1 MAKADFSYEV
11 RKLPTDPTWIEE
23 YVVRTSDGDPVG
35 TVAAVLERPGGER
48 LLVIEAGAPPV
59 RPVQR
64 AVRWDEIDRIDHD
77 AVAVWL
83 TFDGDAFERQA
94 LELDPD
100 RAIEEGEGEPEA
112 RRLSEAPNEEIPGAQ
127 TGSIRGPVDRTDWW
141 KAFAAFAATVFT
153 ALLATLVVYFSG
165 DNTWA
170 LLYLVPAGLALV
182 AAAVGYRAYRD
193 PYEPQPARKR

>member
-23 YVVRTSDGDPVG
+23 YVVRTSDGDSVG

-59 RPVQR
+59 KPVQR

-83 TFDGDAFERQA
+83 TFDGDAFARQA
-94 LELDPD
+94 LELDPE

-112 RRLSEAPNEEIPGAQ
+112 RRLSQVPDEEVPGAQ
-127 TGSIRGPVDRTDWW
+127 TGPVRGPVDRTDWW
-141 KAFAAFAATVFT
+141 KAFAAFAATAFT

-170 LLYLVPAGLALV
+170 LLYLVPAALALV
-182 AAAVGYRAYRD
+182 AGALAYRTYRN

>member
-23 YVVRTSDGDPVG
+23 YIVRTSDGDSVG

-59 RPVQR
+59 KPVQR

-83 TFDGDAFERQA
+83 NLGQDAFERQA
-94 LELDPD
+94 LELDPE

-112 RRLSEAPNEEIPGAQ
+112 RRLSETPNEEVPGAQ
-127 TGSIRGPVDRTDWW
+127 TGSIRGPFDRTGWW
-141 KAFAAFAATVFT
+141 RAFVLFAATAFS

-165 DNTWA
+165 DNSWA
-170 LLYLVPAGLALV
+170 LLYLVPAALALG
-182 AAAVGYRAYRD
+182 AGAVGYRTYRD

>member
-23 YVVRTSDGDPVG
+23 YVVRTNDGESVG
-35 TVAAVLERPGGER
+35 TVAAVLERAGGER

-59 RPVQR
+59 KPVQR
-64 AVRWDEIDRIDHD
+64 AVHWDEIDRIDHD

-83 TFDGDAFERQA
+83 NLDAGSFERQA

-100 RAIEEGEGEPEA
+100 RAVEEGDGDPEA
-112 RRLSEAPNEEIPGAQ
+112 RRLSEAPAEEIPGAQ
-127 TGSIRGPVDRTDWW
+127 TGAIRGPVDRTDWW
-141 KAFAAFAATVFT
+141 KAFAVFAATVFT
-153 ALLATLVVYFSG
+153 VLLATLVVYFSG
-165 DNTWA
+165 DNIWA
-170 LLYLVPAGLALV
+170 LLYLVPAALAAV
-182 AAAVGYRAYRD
+182 AAALGYRAYRN

>member
-23 YVVRTSDGDPVG
+23 YVVRTSDGDSVG
-35 TVAAVLERPGGER
+35 TVAAVLERAGGER

-59 RPVQR
+59 KPVQR
-64 AVRWDEIDRIDHD
+64 AVHWDEIDRIDHD

-83 TFDGDAFERQA
+83 NLDGGSFERQA

-100 RAIEEGEGEPEA
+100 KAVEEGDGDPEA
-112 RRLSEAPNEEIPGAQ
+112 RRLSEAPAEEIPDAQ
-127 TGSIRGPVDRTDWW
+127 TGAIRGPVDRTDWW
-141 KAFAAFAATVFT
+141 KAFAVFAATVFT
-153 ALLATLVVYFSG
+153 VLLATLVVYFSG
-165 DNTWA
+165 DNIWA
-170 LLYLVPAGLALV
+170 LLYLVPAALAAV
-182 AAAVGYRAYRD
+182 AAALGYRAYRN